1 MTHYSLGWLPRWL
14 RLVSR
19 TRSAA
24 VLNRAARIR
33 PLAALAKRL
42 GGVAPERDIP
52 PLAGESFQAWFGR
65 RGARGPA
72 DGPRL
77 LVWPDTFTN
86 YLEPAI
92 GRDAVAALEAL
103 GYRVEVPS
111 AAVCCGLTWHST
123 GQLGQA
129 KKVLAATLAV
139 LKPWLDDEV
148 PIVGLE
154 PSCLAAL
161 KTDSVELLPDDPAA
175 KQASVVGPLP
185 SRSPPSPPG
194 RTPSPRRG
202 VPRGRRPHRA
212 IGLHGYSHPSYFSHP
227 QHPALPRSHSRPSRP
242 SDPGPR
248 GTGHPSSPSRLR
260 GPGGLT
266 GAGACAGAL
275 SPARRPRL

>member
-1 MTHYSLGWLPRWL
+1 MT
-14 RLVSR
+14 
-19 TRSAA
+19 
-24 VLNRAARIR
+24 
-33 PLAALAKRL
+33 
-42 GGVAPERDIP
+42 PERDIP

-72 DGPRL
+72 GGPRL

-111 AAVCCGLTWHST
+111 APVCCGLTWHST

-161 KTDSVELLPDDPAA
+161 KTDAVELLPDDPAA
-175 KQASVVGPLP
+175 KQASVSVRSLAEVLRPHLAELRARAAASPAAGAPTAPPPPTATAAPATSATPNTPAAPEATAAPAAPVTSAPQPPAAPGPPPPPPSLP
-185 SRSPPSPPG
+185 SP
-194 RTPSPRRG
+194 
-202 VPRGRRPHRA
+202 
-212 IGLHGYSHPSYFSHP
+212 
-227 QHPALPRSHSRPSRP
+227 
-242 SDPGPR
+242 
-248 GTGHPSSPSRLR
+248 
-260 GPGGLT
+260 
-266 GAGACAGAL
+266 
-275 SPARRPRL
+275 

>member
-1 MTHYSLGWLPRWL
+1 M
-14 RLVSR
+14 
-19 TRSAA
+19 
-24 VLNRAARIR
+24 LNRAARIR

-42 GGVAPERDIP
+42 GGMTPERDIP
-52 PLAGESFQAWFGR
+52 PLAGESFQAWF
-65 RGARGPA
+65 ARAPPERAAPRPA
-72 DGPRL
+72 VPRL

-111 AAVCCGLTWHST
+111 APVCCGLTWHST

-161 KTDSVELLPDDPAA
+161 KTDAIELLPDDPAA
-175 KQASVVGPLP
+175 KQASVSV
-185 SRSPPSPPG
+185 RSLAE
-194 RTPSPRRG
+194 
-202 VPRGRRPHRA
+202 VLRPHLAELRA
-212 IGLHGYSHPSYFSHP
+212 RSAASPAVGAPTAHRPPRP
-227 QHPALPRSHSRPSRP
+227 QLPQLLQPPPAPRPPQKPQPPQPPRPPPAPCHRSPSRP
-242 SDPGPR
+242 
-248 GTGHPSSPSRLR
+248 R
-260 GPGGLT
+260 GPSHLT
-266 GAGACAGAL
+266 GAGAGPGAL
-275 SPARRPRL
+275 PPARRPRL